1 MKTVTSLSGKVETV
15 TVRRTESADALEIS
29 GLISPS
35 TVAVFGRVNVLNLL
49 ERANFAITLSN
60 SRNEVLA
67 HAAFLD
73 HPSVHLVDQ
82 GSWEPWFHEHFRTDK
97 CTPLN
102 SLFMH
107 LFVAQPAFAIGS
119 AKEIVR
125 TVFNAITYLHYI
137 FLVTPSMDML
147 EPVLTKIFEPIEV
160 IRAPERQCAAFVCH
174 RQPHVPILHVRR
186 ARVEDHDDLTA
197 ILAERS
203 GALSDRYGPYFLTE
217 LIEAQDEDH
226 QAAVCENEGMPVG
239 FMSVSA
245 DINLKLLDE
254 CFELGPFDGLRRC
267 TPPGPHEPTGVS
279 AERLFLQEP
288 NPQNHPN
295 REAQTNATKA
305 HVSEVYQDAPN
316 AFCIQLF
323 FVDRKY
329 EMRSVDF
336 LPHVFGCFPDHDFC
350 IITVPKTAPELP
362 LLQAFLRV
370 APRGN
375 SVLPHELYV
384 CHRSGLLRTFQ
395 VRVALSSDRPA
406 IETLLETLTLHESI
420 LGDLD
425 MFYQARRD
433 PDGTPLQAFLAHTQ
447 GQVVGIII
455 IRNEEDLEY
464 IQSHYDVE
472 NFIYFS
478 YHRREEHGRLCH
490 FVLNPI
496 FQCYARHFL
505 KEALRLGQKSCLYY
519 PIYTC
524 SQSPEDAAFPGSSPA
539 VVLSC
544 MVPVRPRRQIF
555 YPLEELSANAPSRQI
570 TTERMPYALYH
581 FNRKLTMEPKITIN
595 SRIVVVGA
603 SDTGISFLEALCF
616 CSHLQFN
623 NLTLISTHG
632 YPGCYTDDNMEFL
645 ATSYSSRDHAQI
657 SLRSWVNV
665 VEGKM
670 VGLDR
675 VSKHVR
681 VSAGQKVPYDQLVLC
696 TGQQY
701 QVPCPT
707 AAADISQPAPS
718 SQLSSQPR
726 QRYTGPIPS
735 NLFTPNDPT
744 DCQRA
749 YRWLLANFVEQEDNA
764 VVYGN
769 TIDTYTCVEALLRL
783 GVSGSRIH
791 LVQLPANSPVSCFND
806 PAVEEAVAEV
816 VTEKGITIH
825 RNGQL
830 AQINDGQDPQPITLL
845 SFTTDSDPLRL
856 KCAVFMNFS
865 WKAVDY
871 DAFRVINDA
880 GLVYDSGLVI
890 DTAFHTNDPSIWAA
904 GPLTKF
910 ARRHHA
916 GKWTHANFSS
926 KEVGAQLAAALLP
939 FFDPTLEPLASP
951 TEDQDRLVPIYT
963 KAKIQGGR
971 LPAGYSY
978 LHASKATICT
988 PLATQMLSDK
998 HGREM
1003 VTGTAGAGSYFRL
1016 FVNQYGVVESIT
1028 CLSLKPIP
1036 VSNYLYLYG
1045 KHELLLNRLCDRFN
1059 EGLIQDFYRYFEE
1072 PWCLAIFHDRFA
1084 DFEEEV
1090 RQIMESTKVQGE
1102 EGLLSIPD
1110 LVQRIADEKL
1120 WFSGDPMMYLKN
1132 VFEKTDGFSMLKRSL
1147 LNYLKYNRYHLTMYA
1162 HAGFL

>member
-119 AKEIVR
+119 AKEILLYCKYK
-125 TVFNAITYLHYI
+125 T
-137 FLVTPSMDML
+137 S
-147 EPVLTKIFEPIEV
+147 
-160 IRAPERQCAAFVCH
+160 CS
-174 RQPHVPILHVRR
+174 
-186 ARVEDHDDLTA
+186 RVEDHDDLTA

-295 REAQTNATKA
+295 RETNATKA

-323 FVDRKY
+323 F
-329 EMRSVDF
+329 
-336 LPHVFGCFPDHDFC
+336 DHDFC

-384 CHRSGLLRTFQ
+384 CHRSGLLRSRTL
-395 VRVALSSDRPA
+395 VRKLDFHQKVKQLVSERPGGEVGGRTMGGA
-406 IETLLETLTLHESI
+406 FL
-420 LGDLD
+420 
-425 MFYQARRD
+425 
-433 PDGTPLQAFLAHTQ
+433 DGTPLQAFLAHTQ

-524 SQSPEDAAFPGSSPA
+524 SQSPEGQSSVTKAQTNAAGIT
-539 VVLSC
+539 C

-570 TTERMPYALYH
+570 TTERVGDLMPYALYH

-645 ATSYSSRDHAQI
+645 ATSHSYSSRDHAQI

-749 YRWLLANFVEQEDNA
+749 YRWLLANFVEQEGMGM
-764 VVYGN
+764 VYGN

-1090 RQIMESTKVQGE
+1090 RQIMESTKVQVCF
-1102 EGLLSIPD
+1102 LPS
-1110 LVQRIADEKL
+1110 QRRIADEKL

>member
-433 PDGTPLQAFLAHTQ
+433 PD
-447 GQVVGIII
+447 
-455 IRNEEDLEY
+455 LEY

-645 ATSYSSRDHAQI
+645 ATSHSYSSRDHAQI